1 MAKRCLWHGI
11 VLILMTLVFPA
22 TSFAGEATKE
32 IKETT
37 DKIIA
42 IISDPAFKGTNKRS
56 EKDRLIR
63 KVVDERFD
71 WREMSRRTLARHWK
85 KRSDKEKRLFVD
97 LFGKLLERTY
107 MDRVGGYSGE
117 KVLYEGE
124 KVDGKY
130 GIVKVRII
138 TKKET
143 EIPVKYRVKKKKGE
157 WFIYDISVQGVS
169 LINNYRK
176 QFNSIII
183 KSSFN
188 DLIKKLEAKVS
199 GD

>member
-56 EKDRLIR
+56 ERDRLLR

-117 KVLYEGE
+117 KVLYQGE

-130 GIVKVRII
+130 GIVKVKII

-157 WFIYDISVQGVS
+157 WFIYDISVQGIS

-188 DLIKKLEAKVS
+188 DLMKKLKAKVS

>member
-56 EKDRLIR
+56 ERDRLLR

-85 KRSDKEKRLFVD
+85 ERSDKEKRLFVD

-130 GIVKVRII
+130 GIVKVKII

>member
-11 VLILMTLVFPA
+11 VLILLTLVFPA

-56 EKDRLIR
+56 ERNRLLR

-130 GIVKVRII
+130 GIVKVRIV

-157 WFIYDISVQGVS
+157 WLIYDISVQGVS

-188 DLIKKLEAKVS
+188 DLMRKLEAKVS

>member
-188 DLIKKLEAKVS
+188 DLMKKLEAKVS

>member
-56 EKDRLIR
+56 ERDRLLR

-85 KRSDKEKRLFVD
+85 ERSDKEKRLFVD

-130 GIVKVRII
+130 GIVKVKII

-157 WFIYDISVQGVS
+157 WFIYDISVQGIS

-188 DLIKKLEAKVS
+188 DLMKKLKAKVS

>member
-1 MAKRCLWHGI
+1 MTQRCLWQGVI
-11 VLILMTLVFPA
+11 FFFLTMVLSV
-22 TSFAGEATKE
+22 TSWAGQPTEE

-42 IISDPAFKGTNKRS
+42 ILADPALKGPGKKSGR
-56 EKDRLIR
+56 DMLIR
-63 KVVDERFD
+63 KAVDERFD
-71 WREMSRRTLARHWK
+71 WAEMSRRTLARHWA
-85 KRSDKEKRLFVD
+85 KRNDKEKRLFTD
-97 LFGKLLERTY
+97 LFGKLLEQTY

-130 GIVKVRII
+130 GIVKVKIV

-143 EIPVKYRVKKKKGE
+143 EIPVMYRVKKKGGE
-157 WFIYDISVQGVS
+157 WLVYDISVQGVS

-176 QFNSIII
+176 QFNSIILR
-183 KSSFN
+183 SSFK

>member
-56 EKDRLIR
+56 ERDRLLR

-188 DLIKKLEAKVS
+188 DLMKKLKAKVS

>member
-56 EKDRLIR
+56 ERDRLLR

-85 KRSDKEKRLFVD
+85 ERSDKEKRLFVD

-130 GIVKVRII
+130 GIVKVKII

-188 DLIKKLEAKVS
+188 DLMKKLKAKVS

>member
-11 VLILMTLVFPA
+11 VLILLTLVFPT

-56 EKDRLIR
+56 ERDRLLR

-85 KRSDKEKRLFVD
+85 ERSDKEKRLFVD

-130 GIVKVRII
+130 GIVKVKII

-157 WFIYDISVQGVS
+157 WFIYDISVQGIS

-188 DLIKKLEAKVS
+188 DLMKKLKAKVS

>member
-11 VLILMTLVFPA
+11 VLILLTLVFPT

-56 EKDRLIR
+56 ERDRLLR

-117 KVLYEGE
+117 KVLYQGE

-130 GIVKVRII
+130 GIVKVKII

-157 WFIYDISVQGVS
+157 WFIYDISVQGIS

-188 DLIKKLEAKVS
+188 DLMKKLKAKVS

>member
-1 MAKRCLWHGI
+1 
-11 VLILMTLVFPA
+11 MTLVFPA

-188 DLIKKLEAKVS
+188 DLMKKLEAKVS

>member
-130 GIVKVRII
+130 GIVKVKII